1 MKYDWEEMLDRLEEK
16 DLIEF
21 LPETLPEMDE
31 VTRKRIEK
39 RTLQKIRK
47 ERNRFSR
54 KQIVAVLICLV
65 AVLGIAGREPIQAAF
80 ERLFHYL
87 SGAGMYV
94 DEEGN
99 TLYEAE
105 IVNGEFTE
113 NDIHVRLKNV
123 YAENHTVNM
132 EVEMTGDLLELTQE
146 AYEPDSKDKYEQLE
160 EMYAVTIEYD
170 GKQDKLTHG
179 NKGALVE
186 DKDNTYVI
194 TRYRRDYQRYV
205 KNAEQTYVL
214 HIAGFENA
222 LSFRLTANTGKEQP
236 ENIGASQT
244 KNGITVTAGAEVT
257 EEGIWFE
264 YYVLS
269 EEILAE
275 TDQTHRF
282 IAVSLPYE
290 YFQWNDVPEAELYQ
304 RRYVMNRNGE
314 MLYPK
319 GLYFHDNL
327 ENGKRILYEGTAED
341 FPLTFYQAAF
351 TGVGGERGT
360 IEIPVPE
367 TSEELA
373 KTIDFPYGTVTLEQI
388 QTKPGNENGIKEL
401 EIIYRIQPKEGKRKM
416 YGVFMQ
422 VQEAVQK
429 EANELTIFPEEDG
442 TYHFPAKISTETKEI
457 TLELYDPYYWI
468 VDDYTLVI
476 EAPNETK

>member
-1 MKYDWEEMLDRLEEK
+1 
-16 DLIEF
+16 
-21 LPETLPEMDE
+21 
-31 VTRKRIEK
+31 
-39 RTLQKIRK
+39 
-47 ERNRFSR
+47 
-54 KQIVAVLICLV
+54 
-65 AVLGIAGREPIQAAF
+65 
-80 ERLFHYL
+80 
-87 SGAGMYV
+87 MYV

-105 IVNGEFTE
+105 IINGEFTE

-132 EVEMTGDLLELTQE
+132 EVEMTGDLLELAQE
-146 AYEPDSKDKYEQLE
+146 AYQPDSKDKYEQLE

-282 IAVSLPYE
+282 IAISLPYE

-351 TGVGGERGT
+351 TGVGEERGT

-401 EIIYRIQPKEGKRKM
+401 EIIYR
-416 YGVFMQ
+416 
-422 VQEAVQK
+422 
-429 EANELTIFPEEDG
+429 
-442 TYHFPAKISTETKEI
+442 HPAKRRKTEDVWCFHAGAGSGSERSK
-457 TLELYDPYYWI
+457 
-468 VDDYTLVI
+468 
-476 EAPNETK
+476 

>member
-80 ERLFHYL
+80 ERLFYYL
-87 SGAGMYV
+87 PGAGMYV

-105 IVNGEFTE
+105 IINGEFTE

-236 ENIGASQT
+236 ENIGAS
-244 KNGITVTAGAEVT
+244 
-257 EEGIWFE
+257 
-264 YYVLS
+264 
-269 EEILAE
+269 
-275 TDQTHRF
+275 
-282 IAVSLPYE
+282 
-290 YFQWNDVPEAELYQ
+290 
-304 RRYVMNRNGE
+304 
-314 MLYPK
+314 
-319 GLYFHDNL
+319 
-327 ENGKRILYEGTAED
+327 
-341 FPLTFYQAAF
+341 
-351 TGVGGERGT
+351 
-360 IEIPVPE
+360 
-367 TSEELA
+367 
-373 KTIDFPYGTVTLEQI
+373 
-388 QTKPGNENGIKEL
+388 
-401 EIIYRIQPKEGKRKM
+401 
-416 YGVFMQ
+416 
-422 VQEAVQK
+422 
-429 EANELTIFPEEDG
+429 
-442 TYHFPAKISTETKEI
+442 
-457 TLELYDPYYWI
+457 
-468 VDDYTLVI
+468 
-476 EAPNETK
+476 

>member
-47 ERNRFSR
+47 ERNHFSR

-80 ERLFHYL
+80 ERLFYYL
-87 SGAGMYV
+87 PGAGMYV

-105 IVNGEFTE
+105 IINGEFTE

-282 IAVSLPYE
+282 IAISLPYE

-351 TGVGGERGT
+351 TGVGEER
-360 IEIPVPE
+360 
-367 TSEELA
+367 
-373 KTIDFPYGTVTLEQI
+373 
-388 QTKPGNENGIKEL
+388 
-401 EIIYRIQPKEGKRKM
+401 
-416 YGVFMQ
+416 
-422 VQEAVQK
+422 
-429 EANELTIFPEEDG
+429 
-442 TYHFPAKISTETKEI
+442 
-457 TLELYDPYYWI
+457 
-468 VDDYTLVI
+468 
-476 EAPNETK
+476 